1 MAKNSQNHAYSG
13 SNSKVP
19 YPKKQG
25 RPHEPKGKQVNKAL
39 AQRTKASEKA
49 EKLKKNAKLVAVL
62 ALSSG
67 ESMDVGMARMALIVT
82 LKLVDEVK
90 LEVDGKRRTVI
101 GLRKVLQRAAEL
113 T

>member
-1 MAKNSQNHAYSG
+1 MAKNQRNDAYKG
-13 SNSKVP
+13 THSKVP

-25 RPHEPKGKQVNKAL
+25 RPRELKGKQVNKV
-39 AQRTKASEKA
+39 QRKATDAYQKVV
-49 EKLKKNAKLVAVL
+49 KLRKNAKLVAAL

-82 LKLVDEVK
+82 LKLVDEAK
-90 LEVDGKRRTVI
+90 LEVDGKRRTVT
-101 GLRKVLQRAAEL
+101 GLRQVLQRAAEL